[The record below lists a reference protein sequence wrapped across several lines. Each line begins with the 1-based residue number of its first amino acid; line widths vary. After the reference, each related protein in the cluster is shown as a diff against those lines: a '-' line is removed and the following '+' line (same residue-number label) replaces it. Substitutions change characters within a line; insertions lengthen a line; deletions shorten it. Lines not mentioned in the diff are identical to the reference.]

1 MISKLGKTPQ
11 TEKKLPCLCKNTR
24 KNMWKCLERNPEPSE
39 LRPWMIQDV
48 KNETIVNM
56 IMLLEA
62 ERRENENKVKDNCDI
77 PEGGKKN

>member
-1 MISKLGKTPQ
+1 
-11 TEKKLPCLCKNTR
+11 
-24 KNMWKCLERNPEPSE
+24 
-39 LRPWMIQDV
+39 MIQDV

-77 PEGGKKN
+77 PEGGKKKLIFFFQPDINISQS

>member
-1 MISKLGKTPQ
+1 
-11 TEKKLPCLCKNTR
+11 
-24 KNMWKCLERNPEPSE
+24 
-39 LRPWMIQDV
+39 MIQDV